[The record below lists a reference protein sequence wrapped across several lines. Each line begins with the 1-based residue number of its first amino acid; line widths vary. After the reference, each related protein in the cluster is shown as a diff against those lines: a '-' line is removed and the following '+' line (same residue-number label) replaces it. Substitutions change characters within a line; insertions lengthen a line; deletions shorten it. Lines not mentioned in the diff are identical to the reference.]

1 MKDAPGGG
9 AAKSAA
15 LRLVF
20 SLDRDEDPRLF
31 DDLVA
36 MRKGVKRTARL
47 RLLAHD
53 GLLLQ
58 QGMVAQVATG
68 QKPGQ
73 TAGGAGQVTHLPPD
87 ILTNQI
93 FGPPADG

>member
-1 MKDAPGGG
+1 MNGAPPARVG
-9 AAKSAA
+9 KPAA

-20 SLDRDEDPRLF
+20 SLDRDEDPRLY

-58 QGMVAQVATG
+58 QGIAATFAAGHAAQG
-68 QKPGQ
+68 SGRSNR
-73 TAGGAGQVTHLPPD
+73 PPQSL
-87 ILTNQI
+87 LTNQV
-93 FGPPADG
+93 FGPPVDE

>member
-1 MKDAPGGG
+1 MTGVPATKG
-9 AAKSAA
+9 AKPAT

-20 SLDRDEDPRLF
+20 SLDRAEDPRLF
-31 DDLVA
+31 DDLLA

-58 QGMVAQVATG
+58 QGMRIGDTENRGMDRTSRSDATPVAAM
-68 QKPGQ
+68 
-73 TAGGAGQVTHLPPD
+73 
-87 ILTNQI
+87 TNQV
-93 FGPPADG
+93 FGPPVDE

>member
-1 MKDAPGGG
+1 MNGAPPTRVG
-9 AAKSAA
+9 KPVA

-20 SLDRDEDPRLF
+20 SLDRDEDPRLY

-36 MRKGVKRTARL
+36 MRKGIKRTARL

-58 QGMVAQVATG
+58 QGMVATVA
-68 QKPGQ
+68 
-73 TAGGAGQVTHLPPD
+73 AGQAAEGSGRANRPSPSV
-87 ILTNQI
+87 LTNQV
-93 FGPPADG
+93 FGPPADE

>member
-1 MKDAPGGG
+1 MTGVAGAKGGKP
-9 AAKSAA
+9 AT

-20 SLDRDEDPRLF
+20 SLDRAEDPRLY
-31 DDLVA
+31 DDLLA

-58 QGMVAQVATG
+58 QGMRISGAESLGIERAGRSDGTPMAT
-68 QKPGQ
+68 
-73 TAGGAGQVTHLPPD
+73 
-87 ILTNQI
+87 LTNQV
-93 FGPPADG
+93 FGPPADE

>member
-1 MKDAPGGG
+1 MTGVAGAKGGK
-9 AAKSAA
+9 AAT

-20 SLDRDEDPRLF
+20 SLDRAEDPRLY
-31 DDLVA
+31 DDLLA

-58 QGMVAQVATG
+58 QGMRIGDAESRGMDRAIRADAAPIAT
-68 QKPGQ
+68 
-73 TAGGAGQVTHLPPD
+73 
-87 ILTNQI
+87 LTNQV
-93 FGPPADG
+93 FGPPADE

>member
-1 MKDAPGGG
+1 MTGSLLPRTGKPAV
-9 AAKSAA
+9 

-20 SLDRDEDPRLF
+20 SLDRDEDPRLY

-58 QGMVAQVATG
+58 KSMLATF
-68 QKPGQ
+68 
-73 TAGGAGQVTHLPPD
+73 AAGQAAEGSGRANRPPPAV
-87 ILTNQI
+87 LTNQV
-93 FGPPADG
+93 FGPPVDE

>member
-1 MKDAPGGG
+1 MTDRPLPNGGRT
-9 AAKSAA
+9 AT

-20 SLDRDEDPRLF
+20 SLERSEDPRLY
-31 DDLVA
+31 DDLIA

-58 QGMVAQVATG
+58 QGIRGGDAG
-68 QKPGQ
+68 RPG
-73 TAGGAGQVTHLPPD
+73 GEGAGPTQGLAAAV
-87 ILTNQI
+87 LTNQL
-93 FGPPADG
+93 FGPPVDE

>member
-1 MKDAPGGG
+1 VTDRPVPKEGRTAT
-9 AAKSAA
+9 

-20 SLDRDEDPRLF
+20 SLERAEDPRLY

-58 QGMVAQVATG
+58 QGIRG
-68 QKPGQ
+68 GD
-73 TAGGAGQVTHLPPD
+73 AGRLGVEGSGPTQGLTSAV
-87 ILTNQI
+87 ITNQV
-93 FGPPADG
+93 FGPPVDE